1 MFLEFFKKELIFI
14 STKIN
19 SKEEAIN
26 FLVDQVTKRGYTD
39 DKSGLLQGL
48 LAREN
53 IGDTSWEN
61 GVAIPHF
68 IGDEVKSGFV
78 SLLYIKG
85 DGIKWSDEH
94 PPVNLIFLICMS
106 KTQQGDNH
114 IKSIAFIAKLFE
126 SDNFKNVLRVMN
138 SPDEI
143 YSYVESV
150 EGNSRED
157 TVNIS
162 KSEKIVA
169 VCACP
174 VGIAHTYIAAKKL
187 EAEAKKQGYSIKV
200 ETQGSIGIDNPLTE
214 ADIKSADVVILAV
227 DKDVDE
233 KKFDGKRVY
242 KVSTVKTINNA
253 QNVIKDAFSAPILN
267 YKNVHAIKGKFGHHK
282 SGFYKYLMS
291 GVSPMI
297 PIVASGGILIALGI
311 SFAGIGSDGPNFDE
325 YPFYKTITDIGVVS
339 FSMML
344 PILSGFIAMAIADK
358 PGLAPGLVGGVLARD
373 VKAGFLGAILVGF
386 MAGFVAKWI
395 AKRKIPE
402 WLRPVMPI
410 FVIPLISTVIVGLF
424 MMYGGVYIGQ
434 FMELLENGLKSL
446 QNNSE
451 TYGILGKL
459 LLGLVLGSMVS
470 IDMGGPFNKVAFL
483 FGVGMIPQVPQ
494 IMGMVASAIPVAP
507 MAMGLA
513 TLLMPKLFENEERE
527 SGKISFLMSFIG
539 ISEGAIPFA
548 ASDPA
553 RVLPSIVLGGAV
565 ASIIAAFFGVTD
577 HAPHGGPIVLPVVDN
592 KLGFV
597 IAIAVGVAV
606 ATSLV
611 IFLKSLKFKE
621 SKENEN

>member
-1 MFLEFFKKELIFI
+1 MFLNFLKKELIFI
-14 STKIN
+14 SDKIN

-26 FLVDQVTKRGYTD
+26 FLVDQVSKRGYTH
-39 DKSGLLQGL
+39 DKTRFLQGL
-48 LAREN
+48 LEREN

-68 IGDEVKSGFV
+68 IGDIVKSSFI

-85 DGIKWSDEH
+85 DGIKWSDDN

-106 KTQQGDNH
+106 KSQQGNDH

-126 SDNFKNVLRVMN
+126 SDDFKNMLKVLK
-138 SPDEI
+138 SADEI
-143 YSYVESV
+143 YSYIENVERSSIADTASV
-150 EGNSRED
+150 
-157 TVNIS
+157 S

-187 EAEAKKQGYSIKV
+187 EVEAKRQGYFLKV

-214 ADIKSADVVILAV
+214 TDIKDADVIILAV

-233 KKFDGKRVY
+233 ERFDGKRVY
-242 KVSTVKTINNA
+242 KVSTAKVINSVE
-253 QNVIKDAFSAPILN
+253 NVIKEAFSASILN
-267 YKNVHAIKGKFGHHK
+267 YKNVHSLKDKFG
-282 SGFYKYLMS
+282 SSRTGFYKYLMS

-297 PIVASGGILIALGI
+297 PIVASGGILIAFGI
-311 SFAGIGSDGPNFDE
+311 SLAGIGSDGPNFDK
-325 YPFYKTITDIGVVS
+325 YPFYKTITDIGGVA
-339 FSMML
+339 FGMML

-402 WLRPVMPI
+402 WLKPVMPI

-424 MMYGGVYIGQ
+424 MIYGGVYIGQ
-434 FMELLENGLKSL
+434 FMKLLEDGLKSL

-451 TYGILGKL
+451 TYGIIGKL
-459 LLGLVLGSMVS
+459 FLGLILGAMVA

-494 IMGMVASAIPVAP
+494 IMGMVASAIPVPP

-513 TLLMPKLFENEERE
+513 TLIMPKLFEDDERE
-527 SGKISFLMSFIG
+527 SGKISFLISFIG

-565 ASIIAAFFGVTD
+565 ASVIAAFLGVAD

-592 KLGFV
+592 KLGFI

-611 IFLKSLKFKE
+611 IFLKSLKMKE
-621 SKENEN
+621 SK